1 MLRLLMSMRP
11 LSMYAQTTHKK
22 NSYLVWCLQSLHEF
36 FSSSPCC
43 IGTSMMLRYSFFR
56 LTNNQDK
63 LNFRSTLKMCVS
75 ADARQFIRHRWR
87 QIISRVWLARRR
99 LTDICYSSSSS
110 ILQQQQQQQ
119 QQLQLRCEADD
130 PHHSTDP
137 FPSPPGGEGRR
148 GVVLV
153 RTLIDKYTQTRT
165 EIVIY
170 IRYVAV

>member
-1 MLRLLMSMRP
+1 MSAITPRILFVKSMLYRNINDVAVLI
-11 LSMYAQTTHKK
+11 
-22 NSYLVWCLQSLHEF
+22 F
-36 FSSSPCC
+36 FSTYKQPRQTQLSIDS
-43 IGTSMMLRYSFFR
+43 
-56 LTNNQDK
+56 QDV
-63 LNFRSTLKMCVS
+63 CVL
-75 ADARQFIRHRWR
+75 ADARQFIRHLWR

-119 QQLQLRCEADD
+119 RLQLHCEGYD

-137 FPSPPGGEGRR
+137 FPSLPWGWGGAPRGRAR
-148 GVVLV
+148 KA